1 MGFTFFYRDE
11 QTLSTAIDL
20 FIPHIQ
26 NRTHINIW
34 SAGCSLGQ
42 EPYTFAIML
51 RERMGPFQ
59 YRNVKIFA
67 TDIDEYD
74 QFGPIITTGI
84 YPQEDI
90 ARIPPDI
97 QEKYF
102 LKTPDIPGN
111 VQVIEEIRHAVEFC
125 KHDLLSLI
133 PIKKGLQLI
142 ICKNV
147 LLHFSEDQQQAL
159 WQMFWESLDED
170 GYLLHEQT
178 QRIGEKFTNLF
189 EQPVSNAQIYR
200 KRKID
205 DY

>member
-11 QTLSTAIDL
+11 QTLLTAIDL
-20 FIPHIQ
+20 IIPYIQ

-42 EPYTFAIML
+42 EAYTFAIML

-67 TDIDEYD
+67 TDIDEYN
-74 QFGPIITTGI
+74 QFGQIITSGI
-84 YPQEDI
+84 YPQDDI
-90 ARIPPDI
+90 ARIPQDI
-97 QEKYF
+97 QNRYF
-102 LKTPDIPGN
+102 LKTPDIPN
-111 VQVIEEIRHAVEFC
+111 HVQVIEEIRHAVEFH

-133 PIKKGLQLI
+133 PIQKGLQLI

-147 LLHFSEDQQQAL
+147 LLHFTEKEQLAT
-159 WQMFWESLDED
+159 WQMFWEALDD
-170 GYLLHEQT
+170 GGFLLHEQT
-178 QRIGEKFTNLF
+178 QKVGEKCPCPF

-200 KRKID
+200 KRKP
-205 DY
+205 